1 MELIYI
7 GTRDDMTANKFHNKC
22 NNKSKTIILFLYL
35 EDILLLLG
43 QIMKEI

>member
-7 GTRDDMTANKFHNKC
+7 GTRDGMTANKFHNKC
-22 NNKSKTIILFLYL
+22 DNRSKTIILYL
-35 EDILLLLG
+35 EDILLFLG